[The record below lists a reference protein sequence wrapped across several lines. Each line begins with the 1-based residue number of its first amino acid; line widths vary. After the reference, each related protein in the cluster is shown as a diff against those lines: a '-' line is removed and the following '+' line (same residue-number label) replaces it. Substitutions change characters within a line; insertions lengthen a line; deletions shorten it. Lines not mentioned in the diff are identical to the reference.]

1 MSKVLLDN
9 VSISMDVIIN
19 LMDDE
24 TRDYLH
30 NLGIYDDEQSFLDAY
45 VQAHKLKFSEN
56 FTI

>member
-1 MSKVLLDN
+1 MSKVLLNN
-9 VSISMDVIIN
+9 VLIDMDATIN

-24 TRDYLH
+24 IREYLH

-45 VQAHKLKFSEN
+45 VQAHKEKFDEN

>member
-1 MSKVLLDN
+1 
-9 VSISMDVIIN
+9 MDVIIN

-24 TRDYLH
+24 IREYLH

-45 VQAHKLKFSEN
+45 VQAHIAKYNEN

>member
-1 MSKVLLDN
+1 
-9 VSISMDVIIN
+9 MDVIIN

-24 TRDYLH
+24 IREYLH

-45 VQAHKLKFSEN
+45 VQAHKEKFDEN

>member
-1 MSKVLLDN
+1 MSKVLLN
-9 VSISMDVIIN
+9 NQSIAMDVIIN

-24 TRDYLH
+24 IREYLH

-45 VQAHKLKFSEN
+45 VQAHIAKYNEN